1 VCIGVIGLRHRD
13 PDRPRPFRVPFVHF
27 VGIVGAALCFYLMYN
42 LPRLAWE
49 RFAWWLAIGVLFYV
63 FYGYRHSKLRKSG
76 T

>member
-1 VCIGVIGLRHRD
+1 MTDIQTVGVI
-13 PDRPRPFRVPFVHF
+13 
-27 VGIVGAALCFYLMYN
+27 GAALCFYLMYN

-63 FYGYRHSKLRKSG
+63 FYGYRNSKLRK